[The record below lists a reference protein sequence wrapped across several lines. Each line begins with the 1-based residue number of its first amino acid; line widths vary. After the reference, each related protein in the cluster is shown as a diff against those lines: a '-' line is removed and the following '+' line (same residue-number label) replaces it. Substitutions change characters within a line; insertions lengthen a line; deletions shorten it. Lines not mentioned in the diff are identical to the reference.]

1 MDVTLEKAEGIDIRV
16 RAPPSKSYTHR
27 ALIAAALADGTS
39 TLQHPL
45 DATDTAI
52 TAAGLGKL
60 GIRIDREGDRL
71 LVTGSGGVPDCSE
84 HTELRMGDSGTSFRL
99 LTSVALLCPYPVI
112 LTGSARMKERPVE
125 GLVAALNG
133 IGGRIRYLEAYGFPP
148 LLIEGE
154 LTGGK
159 VCVESS
165 VSSQFA
171 SSLLLAAPC
180 ARSAVDLQIPPGAV
194 SLSYLDVTA
203 DVMASFGVQVQRRGY
218 EQFRVLPAH
227 YRARTYLI
235 EGDYSSA
242 SYFFAMAAVCG
253 GRATVENLVPA
264 SVQGDRALLDALADT
279 GCRISASGD
288 AVTVESDGRLDGIER
303 DLSASPDI
311 VQTLCMV
318 AAHARSSSR
327 FTGISH
333 LQYKESDR
341 IRAILEVIRALGG
354 DAVREQDGSVVIRPA
369 PLHGGVIAAG
379 NDHRTAMSA
388 AVLGLAVGGIT
399 ITGAECVSKSFPDF
413 WEILH
418 EVGLA

>member
-1 MDVTLEKAEGIDIRV
+1 MDVTLAKAEGIDIRV

-39 TLQHPL
+39 TLEHPL

-52 TAAGLGKL
+52 TAEGLIRL
-60 GIRIDREGDRL
+60 GIRIDREGNRL
-71 LVTGSGGVPDCSE
+71 LVTGSGGVLNCAE
-84 HTELRMGDSGTSFRL
+84 GTELRMGDSGTSFRL
-99 LTSVALLCPYPVI
+99 LTSVALLCKTPVI
-112 LTGSARMKERPVE
+112 LTGSARMRERPVD
-125 GLVAALNG
+125 GLVAALNA
-133 IGGRIRYLEAYGFPP
+133 IGGRIRYLGARGFPP

-154 LTGGK
+154 LTGGE
-159 VCVESS
+159 VRVESS
-165 VSSQFA
+165 ISSQFA
-171 SSLLLAAPC
+171 SSILLAAPC
-180 ARSAVDLQIPPGAV
+180 ARSAVELQIPPGAV
-194 SLSYLDVTA
+194 SRSYLDVTA
-203 DVMASFGVQVQRRGY
+203 DVMASFGVTVERRGY
-218 EQFRVLPAH
+218 EQFRVLLAP
-227 YRARTYLI
+227 YRARTYRI

-253 GRATVENLVPA
+253 GKATVENLAPA
-264 SVQGDRALLDALADT
+264 SVQGDRALLDALAGM
-279 GCRISASGD
+279 GCRVSATGE
-288 AVTVESDGRLDGIER
+288 AVTLESEGRLDGIER
-303 DLSASPDI
+303 DMSASPDI

-318 AAHARSSSR
+318 AAHADSPSR

-354 DAVREQDGSVVIRPA
+354 DAAREQDAIVIRPA

-388 AVLGLAVGGIT
+388 AVLGLAVGGVT
-399 ITGAECVSKSFPDF
+399 ISGAECVSKSFPEF
-413 WEILH
+413 WKILH

>member
-1 MDVTLEKAEGIDIRV
+1 MDVTLTRAEGIDIRV

-39 TLQHPL
+39 TLEQPL
-45 DATDTAI
+45 EAHDTAI
-52 TAAGLGKL
+52 TAAGLVGL
-60 GIRIDREGDRL
+60 GIRIDRDQGNL
-71 LVTGSGGVPDCSE
+71 LVTGSGGVLNCGE
-84 HTELRMGDSGTSFRL
+84 GTELLMGDSGTSFRL
-99 LTSVALLCPYPVI
+99 LTSVALLCKTPVI
-112 LTGSARMKERPVE
+112 LTGSTRMRERPVG
-125 GLVAALNG
+125 GLVAALNA
-133 IGGRIRYLEAYGFPP
+133 IGGRIQYLGARGFPP
-148 LLIEGE
+148 LLVDGE

-171 SSLLLAAPC
+171 SALLLTAPY
-180 ARSAVDLQIPPGAV
+180 ARSGIELQIPSGAV

-218 EQFRVLPAH
+218 EEFRVLPAS
-227 YRARTYLI
+227 YRARTYRI

-264 SVQGDRALLDALADT
+264 SVQGDRAFLDALAEM
-279 GCRISASGD
+279 GCRVSASGD
-288 AVTVESDGRLDGIER
+288 AVTLESDGSLDGIER
-303 DLSASPDI
+303 DMSASPDA
-311 VQTLCMV
+311 VQTLSMV
-318 AAHARSSSR
+318 AAHAHTPSR

-333 LQYKESDR
+333 LQHKESDR
-341 IRAILEVIRALGG
+341 IQAILEVIRALGG
-354 DAVREQDGSVVIRPA
+354 DAAREKDAIVIRPV
-369 PLHGGVIAAG
+369 PLHGGFVAAG

-388 AVLGLAVGGIT
+388 AVLGLAVGGVT
-399 ITGAECVSKSFPDF
+399 ITGAECVSKSFPEF
-413 WEILH
+413 WKILH